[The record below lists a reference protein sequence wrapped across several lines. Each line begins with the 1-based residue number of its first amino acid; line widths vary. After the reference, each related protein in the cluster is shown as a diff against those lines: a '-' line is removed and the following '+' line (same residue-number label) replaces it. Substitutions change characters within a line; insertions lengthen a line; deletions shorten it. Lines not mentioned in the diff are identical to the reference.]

1 MCKAEVRRLLSGNA
15 HRSERSQNVSIESR
29 RRGQREERDGRYGAK
44 GGGQGRARRSEDN
57 VVKMVDDS
65 VMPKSK
71 DQPRSRA
78 LWHRE
83 WKMSERNR
91 KLL

>member
-1 MCKAEVRRLLSGNA
+1 MCKAEVRRLLSGNT

-29 RRGQREERDGRYGAK
+29 RDRCKAVTELRGQREERDGRYGTK

-71 DQPRSRA
+71 D
-78 LWHRE
+78 
-83 WKMSERNR
+83 
-91 KLL
+91 